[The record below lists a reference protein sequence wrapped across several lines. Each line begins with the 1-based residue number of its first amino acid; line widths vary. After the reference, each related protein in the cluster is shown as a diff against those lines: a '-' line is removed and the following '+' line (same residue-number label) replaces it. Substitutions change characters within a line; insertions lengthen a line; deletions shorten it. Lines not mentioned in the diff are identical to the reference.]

1 MKQGK
6 VFLQVI
12 LALITL
18 AILGML
24 AYTAYSNLTTTLQ
37 TTTIYEYEVGYG
49 CTTDGYLVREES
61 LLYSVW
67 PINVLTLSD
76 GEKVGAYQ
84 SVCRGYQT
92 ADARENQQRAE
103 ALTERLEQLRYAYSE
118 ELSVSQT
125 EQLEEALAA
134 ELQRF
139 ARGLNGTG
147 REDTDAIATRI
158 KGQTLRLFSSQ
169 EDRTL
174 LAEQIHETQRQLDS
188 LSTQIS
194 GSSTAV
200 TTDRSG
206 WFSSR
211 VDGFEKILTPEA
223 LEDMTLS
230 EFDELEPDLPTGGL
244 VGSISTNETW
254 YYVCAV
260 PETYLETAYEGQ
272 TVSVSFAAVGDPIDM
287 VISRI
292 GQAEDGRCLLVL
304 SSRRYLSK
312 IAALRE
318 QSAQVVFQTYSG
330 LRVPK
335 SSICYEDGETGVYIV
350 ESTYAKWKKVEI
362 LYDAGESY
370 VVKLDKSSTS
380 NLWAGDEIIVVTRD
394 LYNGKVVR

>member
-1 MKQGK
+1 MKKTLCLLLLPLLFLFSACGGGEQGGHSSLK
-6 VFLQVI
+6 ERVFRAGEMEICLDESFAQAAMPGYDACYTSEHVDVF
-12 LALITL
+12 ALREAFTL
-18 AILGML
+18 AEG
-24 AYTAYSNLTTTLQ
+24 
-37 TTTIYEYEVGYG
+37 
-49 CTTDGYLVREES
+49 
-61 LLYSVW
+61 
-67 PINVLTLSD
+67 
-76 GEKVGAYQ
+76 
-84 SVCRGYQT
+84 
-92 ADARENQQRAE
+92 
-103 ALTERLEQLRYAYSE
+103 
-118 ELSVSQT
+118 
-125 EQLEEALAA
+125 
-134 ELQRF
+134 
-139 ARGLNGTG
+139 
-147 REDTDAIATRI
+147 
-158 KGQTLRLFSSQ
+158 
-169 EDRTL
+169 
-174 LAEQIHETQRQLDS
+174 
-188 LSTQIS
+188 
-194 GSSTAV
+194 
-200 TTDRSG
+200 
-206 WFSSR
+206 
-211 VDGFEKILTPEA
+211 